1 MSLNNPVVNSFLK
14 TDVDLLF
21 VLKTKVMRKLVN
33 HLTPDEKY
41 AFIERVIDGLPGA
54 VIESDILTYNMNGD
68 QGLFVSVTYVPKKG
82 NGEVRGRNNLE
93 ETPRNLYN
101 ISNPRKEVGYK
112 LLSYYLAIRE
122 LITNLRKALQFVK
135 DTGAK
140 ISKRDKRAKALLGR
154 LCWFIFLSMHDVAYT
169 DKEER
174 NINKY
179 LAGLA
184 QDGDSEDNPDTEAA
198 DLLGGLVDGS
208 TLATELAKSMV
219 GEHGNM
225 LKIAMFDETGIPF
238 IVMRD
243 ITVDMDLDNV
253 DDEYLAK
260 IDEFIQHYRE
270 YLSVHDADNIEES
283 IKRVICGMRL
293 AYGVVKA
300 LRYPSPD
307 KSEVVKQYRE
317 VLTNWSV
324 LAKRLYNVIDQ
335 F

>member
-1 MSLNNPVVNSFLK
+1 
-14 TDVDLLF
+14 
-21 VLKTKVMRKLVN
+21 
-33 HLTPDEKY
+33 
-41 AFIERVIDGLPGA
+41 
-54 VIESDILTYNMNGD
+54 
-68 QGLFVSVTYVPKKG
+68 
-82 NGEVRGRNNLE
+82 
-93 ETPRNLYN
+93 
-101 ISNPRKEVGYK
+101 
-112 LLSYYLAIRE
+112 
-122 LITNLRKALQFVK
+122 
-135 DTGAK
+135 
-140 ISKRDKRAKALLGR
+140 
-154 LCWFIFLSMHDVAYT
+154 
-169 DKEER
+169 
-174 NINKY
+174 
-179 LAGLA
+179 
-184 QDGDSEDNPDTEAA
+184 
-198 DLLGGLVDGS
+198 
-208 TLATELAKSMV
+208 
-219 GEHGNM
+219 M

-293 AYGVVKA
+293 AYGVVKT